1 MLKAQ
6 RTRFPLSLLIPPF
19 CHLKQPLIFISY
31 SLHRV
36 EYMKNAKLFLALIS
50 APLILAGCSSTDTG
64 TAESTISSETASA
77 VDATTSTSSSTAT
90 SAVIDDDPVFDIID
104 IVLAQYPDRIITD
117 IDREDSSDQY
127 EVDVVVG
134 QEVLEL
140 DVTTSGQIHTD
151 DRDNDDDDDIRE
163 AHAATVTAAQAIG
176 LALDQY
182 PDGII
187 DSVELDEDDGQLK
200 WKIDLDDTSGNDLA
214 DVEIAA
220 V

>member
-1 MLKAQ
+1 
-6 RTRFPLSLLIPPF
+6 
-19 CHLKQPLIFISY
+19 
-31 SLHRV
+31 
-36 EYMKNAKLFLALIS
+36 MKNAKLFLALVS
-50 APLILAGCSSTDTG
+50 TPLILAGCSSTDSG

-104 IVLAQYPDRIITD
+104 IVLAQYPDGIITD

-140 DVTTSGQIHTD
+140 DVTTSGQISVD

-200 WKIDLDDTSGNDLA
+200 WKIDLDDTSGNGLA

>member
-1 MLKAQ
+1 
-6 RTRFPLSLLIPPF
+6 
-19 CHLKQPLIFISY
+19 
-31 SLHRV
+31 
-36 EYMKNAKLFLALIS
+36 MKNAKLFLALVS
-50 APLILAGCSSTDTG
+50 TPLLLAGCSSTDSG

-90 SAVIDDDPVFDIID
+90 SAAIDDDPVFNIID
-104 IVLAQYPDRIITD
+104 IVLAQYPDGIITD
-117 IDREDSSDQY
+117 IGREDSSDQY

-140 DVTTSGQIHTD
+140 DVTTSGQISVD

>member
-1 MLKAQ
+1 
-6 RTRFPLSLLIPPF
+6 
-19 CHLKQPLIFISY
+19 
-31 SLHRV
+31 
-36 EYMKNAKLFLALIS
+36 MKNAKLFLALVS
-50 APLILAGCSSTDTG
+50 TPLLLASCSSTDSG

-90 SAVIDDDPVFDIID
+90 SAAIDDDPVFDIID
-104 IVLAQYPDRIITD
+104 IVLAQYPDGIITD

-127 EVDVVVG
+127 EVDVIVG

-140 DVTTSGQIHTD
+140 DVTTSGQISVD
-151 DRDNDDDDDIRE
+151 NRDNDDDDDIRE

>member
-1 MLKAQ
+1 
-6 RTRFPLSLLIPPF
+6 
-19 CHLKQPLIFISY
+19 
-31 SLHRV
+31 
-36 EYMKNAKLFLALIS
+36 MKNAKLFLALIS

-90 SAVIDDDPVFDIID
+90 SAVIDDDPVFNIID
-104 IVLAQYPDRIITD
+104 IVLTQHPDGIITD

>member
-1 MLKAQ
+1 
-6 RTRFPLSLLIPPF
+6 
-19 CHLKQPLIFISY
+19 
-31 SLHRV
+31 
-36 EYMKNAKLFLALIS
+36 MKHAKLFLALVS

-64 TAESTISSETASA
+64 TAEPTISSETASA

-104 IVLAQYPDRIITD
+104 IVLAQYPDGIITD
-117 IDREDSSDQY
+117 IDREDSSDHY

>member
-1 MLKAQ
+1 
-6 RTRFPLSLLIPPF
+6 
-19 CHLKQPLIFISY
+19 
-31 SLHRV
+31 
-36 EYMKNAKLFLALIS
+36 MKHAKLFLALVS
-50 APLILAGCSSTDTG
+50 APLILAGCSSTDSG

-104 IVLAQYPDRIITD
+104 IVLAQYPDGIITD

>member
-1 MLKAQ
+1 
-6 RTRFPLSLLIPPF
+6 
-19 CHLKQPLIFISY
+19 
-31 SLHRV
+31 
-36 EYMKNAKLFLALIS
+36 MKNAKLFLALVS
-50 APLILAGCSSTDTG
+50 TPLILAGCSSTDTG
-64 TAESTISSETASA
+64 TAEPTISSEAASA
-77 VDATTSTSSSTAT
+77 VDTTTSTSSSTAT
-90 SAVIDDDPVFDIID
+90 SAAIDDDPVFNIID
-104 IVLAQYPDRIITD
+104 TVLAEHPDGIITD

-127 EVDVVVG
+127 EVDVIVG

-140 DVTTSGQIHTD
+140 DVTTSGQISVD

-187 DSVELDEDDGQLK
+187 DSVELDEDDGKLK

>member
-1 MLKAQ
+1 
-6 RTRFPLSLLIPPF
+6 
-19 CHLKQPLIFISY
+19 
-31 SLHRV
+31 
-36 EYMKNAKLFLALIS
+36 MKHAKLFLALVS

-90 SAVIDDDPVFDIID
+90 SAVIDDDPVFNIID
-104 IVLAQYPDRIITD
+104 TVLAEHPDGIITD
-117 IDREDSSDQY
+117 IDREDSSDHY

>member
-1 MLKAQ
+1 
-6 RTRFPLSLLIPPF
+6 
-19 CHLKQPLIFISY
+19 
-31 SLHRV
+31 
-36 EYMKNAKLFLALIS
+36 MKHAKLFLALIS

-90 SAVIDDDPVFDIID
+90 SAVIDDDPVFNIID
-104 IVLAQYPDRIITD
+104 TVLAEHPDGIITD
-117 IDREDSSDQY
+117 IDREDSSDHY

>member
-1 MLKAQ
+1 
-6 RTRFPLSLLIPPF
+6 
-19 CHLKQPLIFISY
+19 
-31 SLHRV
+31 
-36 EYMKNAKLFLALIS
+36 MKHAKLFLALVS
-50 APLILAGCSSTDTG
+50 APLILAGCSSTDSG

-90 SAVIDDDPVFDIID
+90 SAVIDDDPVFNIID
-104 IVLAQYPDRIITD
+104 IVLAQYSDGIITD

-140 DVTTSGQIHTD
+140 DVTTSGQISVD

>member
-1 MLKAQ
+1 
-6 RTRFPLSLLIPPF
+6 
-19 CHLKQPLIFISY
+19 
-31 SLHRV
+31 
-36 EYMKNAKLFLALIS
+36 MKNAKLFLALVS

-64 TAESTISSETASA
+64 TAEPTISSETASA

-104 IVLAQYPDRIITD
+104 IVLAQYPDGIITD

>member
-1 MLKAQ
+1 
-6 RTRFPLSLLIPPF
+6 
-19 CHLKQPLIFISY
+19 
-31 SLHRV
+31 
-36 EYMKNAKLFLALIS
+36 MKNAKLFLALIS

-64 TAESTISSETASA
+64 TAEPTISSEAASVVAASTA
-77 VDATTSTSSSTAT
+77 SSSTAAS
-90 SAVIDDDPVFDIID
+90 SATDTAIDDDPVFDIID
-104 IVLAQYPDRIITD
+104 IVLTQHPDGIITD
-117 IDREDSSDQY
+117 IDREDSSDHY

>member
-1 MLKAQ
+1 
-6 RTRFPLSLLIPPF
+6 
-19 CHLKQPLIFISY
+19 
-31 SLHRV
+31 
-36 EYMKNAKLFLALIS
+36 MKNAKLFLALVS
-50 APLILAGCSSTDTG
+50 TPLILAGCSSTDSG

-104 IVLAQYPDRIITD
+104 IVLTQHPDGIITD

-140 DVTTSGQIHTD
+140 DVTTSGQISVD

>member
-1 MLKAQ
+1 
-6 RTRFPLSLLIPPF
+6 
-19 CHLKQPLIFISY
+19 
-31 SLHRV
+31 
-36 EYMKNAKLFLALIS
+36 MKNAKLFLALIS

-104 IVLAQYPDRIITD
+104 IVLTQHPDGIITD

-127 EVDVVVG
+127 EVDVVLG

-187 DSVELDEDDGQLK
+187 DSVELDEDDGQLR

>member
-1 MLKAQ
+1 
-6 RTRFPLSLLIPPF
+6 
-19 CHLKQPLIFISY
+19 
-31 SLHRV
+31 
-36 EYMKNAKLFLALIS
+36 MKNAKLFLALVS
-50 APLILAGCSSTDTG
+50 APLILAGCSSTDSG

-90 SAVIDDDPVFDIID
+90 SAVIDDDPVFNIID
-104 IVLAQYPDRIITD
+104 TVLAEHPDGIITD
-117 IDREDSSDQY
+117 IDREDSSDHY

>member
-1 MLKAQ
+1 
-6 RTRFPLSLLIPPF
+6 
-19 CHLKQPLIFISY
+19 
-31 SLHRV
+31 
-36 EYMKNAKLFLALIS
+36 MKNAKLFLALIS

-104 IVLAQYPDRIITD
+104 IVLTQHPDGIITD
-117 IDREDSSDQY
+117 IDREDSSDHY

-187 DSVELDEDDGQLK
+187 DSVELDEDDGQLR

>member
-1 MLKAQ
+1 
-6 RTRFPLSLLIPPF
+6 
-19 CHLKQPLIFISY
+19 
-31 SLHRV
+31 
-36 EYMKNAKLFLALIS
+36 MKNAKLFLALIS

-64 TAESTISSETASA
+64 TAEPTISSEAASA

-104 IVLAQYPDRIITD
+104 IVLTQHPDGIITD

-200 WKIDLDDTSGNDLA
+200 WKIDLDDTSGNGLA

>member
-1 MLKAQ
+1 
-6 RTRFPLSLLIPPF
+6 
-19 CHLKQPLIFISY
+19 
-31 SLHRV
+31 
-36 EYMKNAKLFLALIS
+36 MKHAKLFLALVS
-50 APLILAGCSSTDTG
+50 APLILAGCSSTDSG

-90 SAVIDDDPVFDIID
+90 SAVIDDDPVFNIID
-104 IVLAQYPDRIITD
+104 TVLAEHPDGIITD
-117 IDREDSSDQY
+117 IDREDSSDHY

-200 WKIDLDDTSGNDLA
+200 WKIDLDDTSGNDLT

>member
-1 MLKAQ
+1 
-6 RTRFPLSLLIPPF
+6 
-19 CHLKQPLIFISY
+19 
-31 SLHRV
+31 
-36 EYMKNAKLFLALIS
+36 MKHAKLFLALVS

-90 SAVIDDDPVFDIID
+90 SAVIDDDPVFNIID
-104 IVLAQYPDRIITD
+104 TVLAEHPDGIITD
-117 IDREDSSDQY
+117 IDREDSSDHY

-187 DSVELDEDDGQLK
+187 DSVELDEDDGKLK

>member
-1 MLKAQ
+1 
-6 RTRFPLSLLIPPF
+6 
-19 CHLKQPLIFISY
+19 
-31 SLHRV
+31 
-36 EYMKNAKLFLALIS
+36 MKNAKLFLALIS

-64 TAESTISSETASA
+64 TAEPTISSETASA

-104 IVLAQYPDRIITD
+104 IVLAQYTDGIITD

-127 EVDVVVG
+127 EVDVIVG

-187 DSVELDEDDGQLK
+187 DSVELDEDDGKLK

>member
-1 MLKAQ
+1 
-6 RTRFPLSLLIPPF
+6 
-19 CHLKQPLIFISY
+19 
-31 SLHRV
+31 
-36 EYMKNAKLFLALIS
+36 MKHAKLFLALVS

-104 IVLAQYPDRIITD
+104 IVLAQYPDGIITD
-117 IDREDSSDQY
+117 IDREDSSDHY

>member
-1 MLKAQ
+1 
-6 RTRFPLSLLIPPF
+6 
-19 CHLKQPLIFISY
+19 
-31 SLHRV
+31 
-36 EYMKNAKLFLALIS
+36 MKNAKLFLALVS

-104 IVLAQYPDRIITD
+104 FVLTQHPDGIITD

-187 DSVELDEDDGQLK
+187 DSVELDEDDGQLR

>member
-1 MLKAQ
+1 
-6 RTRFPLSLLIPPF
+6 
-19 CHLKQPLIFISY
+19 
-31 SLHRV
+31 
-36 EYMKNAKLFLALIS
+36 MKHAKLFLALVS
-50 APLILAGCSSTDTG
+50 APLILAGCSSTDSG

-90 SAVIDDDPVFDIID
+90 SAVIDDDPVFNIID
-104 IVLAQYPDRIITD
+104 IVLAQYSDGIITD

>member
-1 MLKAQ
+1 
-6 RTRFPLSLLIPPF
+6 
-19 CHLKQPLIFISY
+19 
-31 SLHRV
+31 
-36 EYMKNAKLFLALIS
+36 MKNAKLFLALVS
-50 APLILAGCSSTDTG
+50 TPLILAGCSSTDSG

-77 VDATTSTSSSTAT
+77 VDATTSTSSSTVT

-104 IVLAQYPDRIITD
+104 IVLAQYPDGIITD

-140 DVTTSGQIHTD
+140 DVTTSGQISVD

>member
-1 MLKAQ
+1 
-6 RTRFPLSLLIPPF
+6 
-19 CHLKQPLIFISY
+19 
-31 SLHRV
+31 
-36 EYMKNAKLFLALIS
+36 MKNAKLFLALIS

-104 IVLAQYPDRIITD
+104 IVLAQYPDGIITD
-117 IDREDSSDQY
+117 IDREDSSDHY

>member
-1 MLKAQ
+1 
-6 RTRFPLSLLIPPF
+6 
-19 CHLKQPLIFISY
+19 
-31 SLHRV
+31 
-36 EYMKNAKLFLALIS
+36 MKHAKLFLALVS
-50 APLILAGCSSTDTG
+50 APLILAGCSSTDSG

-90 SAVIDDDPVFDIID
+90 SAVIDNDPVFDIID
-104 IVLAQYPDRIITD
+104 IVLAQYSDGIITD

-140 DVTTSGQIHTD
+140 DVTTSGQISVD

>member
-1 MLKAQ
+1 
-6 RTRFPLSLLIPPF
+6 
-19 CHLKQPLIFISY
+19 
-31 SLHRV
+31 
-36 EYMKNAKLFLALIS
+36 MKNAKLFLALIS

-104 IVLAQYPDRIITD
+104 IVLAQYPDGITTD

-187 DSVELDEDDGQLK
+187 DSVELDEDDGQLR

>member
-1 MLKAQ
+1 
-6 RTRFPLSLLIPPF
+6 
-19 CHLKQPLIFISY
+19 
-31 SLHRV
+31 
-36 EYMKNAKLFLALIS
+36 MKNAKLFLALIS

-64 TAESTISSETASA
+64 TAEPTISSEAAS
-77 VDATTSTSSSTAT
+77 VVTATTATSST
-90 SAVIDDDPVFDIID
+90 SAVIDDDPVFNIID
-104 IVLAQYPDRIITD
+104 TVLAEHPDGIITD

-127 EVDVVVG
+127 EVDVIVG

-140 DVTTSGQIHTD
+140 DVTTSGQISVD

>member
-1 MLKAQ
+1 MA
-6 RTRFPLSLLIPPF
+6 
-19 CHLKQPLIFISY
+19 C
-31 SLHRV
+31 
-36 EYMKNAKLFLALIS
+36 
-50 APLILAGCSSTDTG
+50 CSSTDTG

-104 IVLAQYPDRIITD
+104 IVLTQHPDGIITD
-117 IDREDSSDQY
+117 IDREDSSDHY

>member
-1 MLKAQ
+1 
-6 RTRFPLSLLIPPF
+6 
-19 CHLKQPLIFISY
+19 
-31 SLHRV
+31 
-36 EYMKNAKLFLALIS
+36 MKNAKLFLALIS

-104 IVLAQYPDRIITD
+104 IVLTQHPDGIITD
-117 IDREDSSDQY
+117 IDREDSSDHY

>member
-1 MLKAQ
+1 
-6 RTRFPLSLLIPPF
+6 
-19 CHLKQPLIFISY
+19 
-31 SLHRV
+31 
-36 EYMKNAKLFLALIS
+36 MKNAKLFLALVS

-104 IVLAQYPDRIITD
+104 IVLAQYPDGIITD
-117 IDREDSSDQY
+117 IDREDSSDHY

>member
-1 MLKAQ
+1 
-6 RTRFPLSLLIPPF
+6 
-19 CHLKQPLIFISY
+19 
-31 SLHRV
+31 
-36 EYMKNAKLFLALIS
+36 MKNAKLFLALIS

-90 SAVIDDDPVFDIID
+90 SAVIDDDPVFNIID
-104 IVLAQYPDRIITD
+104 TVLTQHPDGIITD

>member
-1 MLKAQ
+1 
-6 RTRFPLSLLIPPF
+6 
-19 CHLKQPLIFISY
+19 
-31 SLHRV
+31 
-36 EYMKNAKLFLALIS
+36 MKHAKLFLALVS
-50 APLILAGCSSTDTG
+50 APLILAGCSSTDSG

-77 VDATTSTSSSTAT
+77 VDATTSTSSSTTT

-104 IVLAQYPDRIITD
+104 IVLAQHPDGIITD
-117 IDREDSSDQY
+117 IDREDSSDHY

-187 DSVELDEDDGQLK
+187 DSVELDEDDGQLR

>member
-1 MLKAQ
+1 
-6 RTRFPLSLLIPPF
+6 
-19 CHLKQPLIFISY
+19 
-31 SLHRV
+31 
-36 EYMKNAKLFLALIS
+36 MKHAKLFLALVS

-104 IVLAQYPDRIITD
+104 TVLAEHPDGIITD
-117 IDREDSSDQY
+117 IDREDSSDHY

>member
-1 MLKAQ
+1 
-6 RTRFPLSLLIPPF
+6 
-19 CHLKQPLIFISY
+19 
-31 SLHRV
+31 
-36 EYMKNAKLFLALIS
+36 MKHAKLFLALVS

-90 SAVIDDDPVFDIID
+90 SAVIDDDPVFNIID
-104 IVLAQYPDRIITD
+104 IVLAQYSDGIITD
-117 IDREDSSDQY
+117 IDREDSSDHY

>member
-1 MLKAQ
+1 
-6 RTRFPLSLLIPPF
+6 
-19 CHLKQPLIFISY
+19 
-31 SLHRV
+31 
-36 EYMKNAKLFLALIS
+36 MKNAKLFLALIS

-104 IVLAQYPDRIITD
+104 IVLAQYPDGIITD

-140 DVTTSGQIHTD
+140 DVTTSGQISVD

>member
-1 MLKAQ
+1 
-6 RTRFPLSLLIPPF
+6 
-19 CHLKQPLIFISY
+19 
-31 SLHRV
+31 
-36 EYMKNAKLFLALIS
+36 MKNAKLFLALVS
-50 APLILAGCSSTDTG
+50 TPLILAGCSSTDTG
-64 TAESTISSETASA
+64 TAEPTISSKAASVVAASTAS
-77 VDATTSTSSSTAT
+77 SST
-90 SAVIDDDPVFDIID
+90 SAVIDDDPVFNIID
-104 IVLAQYPDRIITD
+104 IVLAEHPDGIITD

-127 EVDVVVG
+127 EVDVIVG

-140 DVTTSGQIHTD
+140 DVTTSGQISVD

>member
-1 MLKAQ
+1 
-6 RTRFPLSLLIPPF
+6 
-19 CHLKQPLIFISY
+19 
-31 SLHRV
+31 
-36 EYMKNAKLFLALIS
+36 MKNAKLFLALIS

-104 IVLAQYPDRIITD
+104 IVLTQHPDGIITD

-151 DRDNDDDDDIRE
+151 DRDNDDDDIRE

-187 DSVELDEDDGQLK
+187 DSVELDEDDGQLR

>member
-1 MLKAQ
+1 
-6 RTRFPLSLLIPPF
+6 
-19 CHLKQPLIFISY
+19 
-31 SLHRV
+31 
-36 EYMKNAKLFLALIS
+36 MKNAKLFLALIS

-104 IVLAQYPDRIITD
+104 IILTQHPDGIITD

>member
-1 MLKAQ
+1 
-6 RTRFPLSLLIPPF
+6 
-19 CHLKQPLIFISY
+19 
-31 SLHRV
+31 
-36 EYMKNAKLFLALIS
+36 MKNAKLFLALVS
-50 APLILAGCSSTDTG
+50 APLILAGCSSTDSG

-104 IVLAQYPDRIITD
+104 IVLAQYPDGIITD
-117 IDREDSSDQY
+117 IDREDSSDHY

-200 WKIDLDDTSGNDLA
+200 WKIDLDDTSGNGLA